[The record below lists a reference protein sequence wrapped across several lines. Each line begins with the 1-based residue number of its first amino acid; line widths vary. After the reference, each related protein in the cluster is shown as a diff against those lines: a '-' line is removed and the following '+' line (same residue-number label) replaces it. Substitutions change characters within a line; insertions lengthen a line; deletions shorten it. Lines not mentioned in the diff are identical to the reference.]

1 MKKLVKII
9 GIASVL
15 GAFAFTTASCSHA
28 TESYANKINDEAKDD
43 DGEYITYEK
52 AKKALGK
59 ECIDLTVTVLGSS
72 NGALVAVKG
81 CKSTDDIQKKIDD
94 GEEVKGIVI
103 TVLNNNCTSAVYKTI
118 STSDLKKSN

>member
-1 MKKLVKII
+1 MKKLVKVI
-9 GIASVL
+9 GIASIL

-59 ECIDLTVTVLGSS
+59 ECIDVTVTVLGST
-72 NGALVAVKG
+72 NGVLVAVKG
-81 CKSTDDIQKKIDD
+81 CKSSDDIQKKIDD
-94 GEEVKGIVI
+94 GKEVKGIVI
-103 TVLNNNCTSAVYKTI
+103 TVVNNNCISAAYRTI
-118 STSDLKKSN
+118 DTKDLKASN